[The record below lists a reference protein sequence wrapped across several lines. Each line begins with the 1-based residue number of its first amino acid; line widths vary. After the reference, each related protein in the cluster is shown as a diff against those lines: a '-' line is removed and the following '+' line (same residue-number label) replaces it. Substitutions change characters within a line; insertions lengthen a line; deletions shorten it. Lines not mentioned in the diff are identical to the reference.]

1 MADLASAAFRAG
13 PLEIVHREVRYVFPH
28 RSAAEWMTLVSE
40 QTWPFDLVQ
49 SMEFESYERML
60 DAAESGAFETADIL
74 PLARAVLAAA
84 GGRPWWEVQ
93 RLCNVAVAG
102 DGRLLGALVLNG
114 ADPARLSLAAF
125 CAAVWARLTENLDAT
140 GMMKAEA
147 ELQIPPPEV
156 TAAEMAAA
164 EQRSMADLV
173 QAARSMPGVR
183 TG

>member
-1 MADLASAAFRAG
+1 MADLASAAFRTG
-13 PLEIVHREVRYVFPH
+13 PLEIDHREVRYVFPH
-28 RSAAEWMTLVSE
+28 RSAAEWMALVSE

-60 DAAESGAFETADIL
+60 DAAETGQFEAADVL

-93 RLCNVAVAG
+93 RLCNVAVSG
-102 DGRLLGALVLNG
+102 DGRLLGALVLHG

-125 CAAVWARLTENLDAT
+125 CAAVWARLTENQDAT
-140 GMMKAEA
+140 GIMKAEA

-156 TAAEMAAA
+156 TAQEMAAA